1 MKFYKILF
9 LIFIINIFYIFLVL
23 LQCKKVNNNCSIDK
37 SILYIENDT
46 FDLFLKNKTE
56 FYYVKRKNYLMSLN
70 QTYNESNL
78 LTIQDKLNYLLIH
91 ESPEYKSNIV
101 DKIKLSE
108 YSKKIL
114 GKDIC
119 IPILKIYGNAEEI
132 NLTELPNK
140 FVLKCN
146 HGSSFNIF
154 CEDKNKFNFTK
165 AKYLLNKWM
174 NTNFGTTG
182 NEFQYHPIKKKIF
195 ASPHLGKL
203 IDYKT
208 YCFNGKP
215 KYIAV
220 RVISNSTKY
229 KCIYNYYDL
238 NWTITDIEL
247 GRRNYKREPNAK
259 IERPKNLKLL
269 IKYAEKLS
277 KEFVFVRVDFYE
289 INNKLYLGEL
299 TFSPS
304 NNIMPFKNQ
313 EQRIYLGNLLNVTKI
328 KSYLYIIFISK

>member
-1 MKFYKILF
+1 M
-9 LIFIINIFYIFLVL
+9 
-23 LQCKKVNNNCSIDK
+23 
-37 SILYIENDT
+37 
-46 FDLFLKNKTE
+46 
-56 FYYVKRKNYLMSLN
+56 
-70 QTYNESNL
+70 
-78 LTIQDKLNYLLIH
+78 
-91 ESPEYKSNIV
+91 
-101 DKIKLSE
+101 
-108 YSKKIL
+108 
-114 GKDIC
+114 
-119 IPILKIYGNAEEI
+119 KIYGNAEEI

-174 NTNFGTTG
+174 NTNFGTIG
-182 NEFQYHPIKKKIF
+182 NEFQYYFIKKKIF
-195 ASPHLGKL
+195 ASPYLGKL

-229 KCIYNYYDL
+229 KYIYNYYDL

-259 IERPKNLKLL
+259 IERPKNLELL

-313 EQRIYLGNLLNVTKI
+313 EQRIYLGNLLDVTKI
-328 KSYLYIIFISK
+328 KSYLYNK

>member
-1 MKFYKILF
+1 MKFYKILI

-23 LQCKKVNNNCSIDK
+23 LQCKKVNNNCSIYK

-46 FDLFLKNKTE
+46 FELFLKNKTE

-119 IPILKIYGNAEEI
+119 IPILKIYDNVEEI

-174 NTNFGTTG
+174 NTNFGTIG
-182 NEFQYHPIKKKIF
+182 NEFQYYFIKKKIF
-195 ASPHLGKL
+195 ASPE
-203 IDYKT
+203 
-208 YCFNGKP
+208 N
-215 KYIAV
+215 
-220 RVISNSTKY
+220 
-229 KCIYNYYDL
+229 
-238 NWTITDIEL
+238 
-247 GRRNYKREPNAK
+247 
-259 IERPKNLKLL
+259 
-269 IKYAEKLS
+269 
-277 KEFVFVRVDFYE
+277 
-289 INNKLYLGEL
+289 
-299 TFSPS
+299 
-304 NNIMPFKNQ
+304 
-313 EQRIYLGNLLNVTKI
+313 
-328 KSYLYIIFISK
+328 

>member
-1 MKFYKILF
+1 MTFYKILI

-23 LQCKKVNNNCSIDK
+23 LQCKKVNNNCSFDK
-37 SILYIENDT
+37 SILHIENDT
-46 FDLFLKNKTE
+46 FELFLKNKTE

-146 HGSSFNIF
+146 H
-154 CEDKNKFNFTK
+154 
-165 AKYLLNKWM
+165 
-174 NTNFGTTG
+174 
-182 NEFQYHPIKKKIF
+182 
-195 ASPHLGKL
+195 
-203 IDYKT
+203 
-208 YCFNGKP
+208 
-215 KYIAV
+215 
-220 RVISNSTKY
+220 
-229 KCIYNYYDL
+229 
-238 NWTITDIEL
+238 
-247 GRRNYKREPNAK
+247 AK
-259 IERPKNLKLL
+259 IKINLILLKL
-269 IKYAEKLS
+269 
-277 KEFVFVRVDFYE
+277 
-289 INNKLYLGEL
+289 N
-299 TFSPS
+299 
-304 NNIMPFKNQ
+304 
-313 EQRIYLGNLLNVTKI
+313 IYLING
-328 KSYLYIIFISK
+328 